1 MLTTLPT
8 PRLLT
13 MTGAVL
19 AGSGITFTAASKRA
33 CSPRVRERTGTVLNV
48 VVTQPGSLVKCG
60 TLHAHHA
67 SPFFLGIILYYSGG
81 RYASGKCLC
90 VRDLVP
96 ILLSL

>member
-33 CSPRVRERTGTVLNV
+33 CAPRMRDRTGSVLNV
-48 VVTQPGSLVKCG
+48 FTHPCSLVKCR
-60 TLHAHHA
+60 TLDAHHDLL
-67 SPFFLGIILYYSGG
+67 FLGIILYYSGG
-81 RYASGKCLC
+81 RYASGKCLRKGLGAH
-90 VRDLVP
+90 VA
-96 ILLSL
+96 